1 MGPLVHMYQSQKTR
15 IRLHIKKKVFLF
27 SFLFFAKY
35 FRQIY
40 KMQSVCDDVQ
50 SIIWGHCSLSGYDVC
65 RTAHD
70 LCIEDFRLA
79 MQSFMTWRMLSHIN
93 KPIVRRIAHEQMDRF
108 EHKFKLL
115 VLPQR
120 RKYGALYRVAL
131 ETTRVP
137 CLLFHSAWGLAV
149 RLRRHQI

>member
-1 MGPLVHMYQSQKTR
+1 
-15 IRLHIKKKVFLF
+15 
-27 SFLFFAKY
+27 
-35 FRQIY
+35 
-40 KMQSVCDDVQ
+40 MQSVCDDVQ

-65 RTAHD
+65 KTAHD

-79 MQSFMTWRMLSHIN
+79 MQTFMTWRMLSHIN
-93 KPIVRRIAHEQMDRF
+93 KPIVRRPEQMDRF

-120 RKYGALYRVAL
+120 RKYGALYKATL